1 MRRATMY
8 TAGVLAFLCL
18 GLTAY
23 AQGRGKPVNPKT
35 TVIIDYASDF
45 KNHKPNHPDARPGGG
60 GGGGSEPAGHENGHY
75 ELIGGVW
82 SDANSA
88 TAEVDPLLTF
98 IVDLRGFPAGSG
110 MAIAKAFNSW
120 EVQSKGQLVNQLIFA
135 DANVVIGDGVSTY
148 SIRNLGGG
156 GVLAATFITWDD
168 TDNDGVID
176 AGERYLEMDI
186 VHNFTVKWAIAE
198 SPTSGKWYDVENVAA
213 HEIGHAYGLAHPGT
227 AHALDA
233 EQTMYAS
240 AAAKETKKRS
250 LEITGDIP
258 GIQSMYGAP

>member
-1 MRRATMY
+1 MRNGTTI
-8 TAGVLAFLCL
+8 TAGVLAFVCL

-23 AQGRGKPVNPKT
+23 GQPRGKPVNPKT
-35 TVIIDYASDF
+35 TVIIDYAADF
-45 KNHKPNHPDARPGGG
+45 KTHKPNHPGGGGPGGG
-60 GGGGSEPAGHENGHY
+60 GGEEPPGHENGHY
-75 ELIGGVW
+75 ELIGGAW
-82 SDANSA
+82 ADSNLA
-88 TAEVDPLLTF
+88 TAEVDPRLTF

-110 MAIAKAFNSW
+110 AAIANAFTSW
-120 EVQSKGQLVNQLIFA
+120 EVQSKGQLVDALVFA
-135 DANVVIGDGVSTY
+135 DADVVIGDGVSTY
-148 SIRNLGGG
+148 SLRNLGGG

-168 TDNDGVID
+168 ANGNGVID
-176 AGERYLEMDI
+176 AGEQYLEMDI

-198 SPTSGKWYDVENVAA
+198 SPTTGKWFDVENVAA

-233 EQTMYAS
+233 DQTMYAS